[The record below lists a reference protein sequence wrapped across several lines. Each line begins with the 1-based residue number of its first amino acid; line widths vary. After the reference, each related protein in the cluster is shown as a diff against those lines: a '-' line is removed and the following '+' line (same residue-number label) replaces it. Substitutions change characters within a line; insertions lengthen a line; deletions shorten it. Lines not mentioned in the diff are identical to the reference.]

1 MKYPIVNSEK
11 TLVNGESINVSD
23 KIEIQ
28 LPTFIDA
35 VVGDT
40 IQIFYQALTSSV
52 RYDNFSFLVYDPS
65 NLSKSFDR
73 YFEYTPL
80 VDSERVLTFYILD
93 VDGVV
98 LDQKTTTIRA
108 KTAVA
113 SPLTPQYVWNIG
125 DSLTANNVWPDEWV
139 RRLTGTGGSPVGN
152 EFTNITM
159 HIEGNSG
166 KEWNWYV
173 NNEASPFVYS
183 GVVDFEQYRI
193 DNGLD
198 VPTVAQILLTWNGV
212 WIQRTDAEWDTW
224 SEDVYTFLDKF
235 KLAFPSVD
243 VKLMSPQ
250 MPSTNGGLGTNYGAQ
265 GLNSAANESLLKI
278 NCLRMAKIYDD
289 ISNELGYEY
298 VEHIQTALQV
308 DSVNN
313 MITTPKALNT
323 RNPTTE
329 DFGLNGVHPADIGS
343 WQFADAAY
351 RNFINNYC
359 QG

>member
-1 MKYPIVNSEK
+1 MVFDILDAEK
-11 TLVNGESINVSD
+11 LLIKGEEPFFSD

-28 LPTFIDA
+28 LPAIIDA

-65 NLSKSFDR
+65 NLSKSFER

-80 VDSERVLTFYILD
+80 VDSERELTFYVLD
-93 VDGVV
+93 VNGNV
-98 LDQKTTTIRA
+98 LDEKTTTIRA
-108 KTAVA
+108 KSVVR
-113 SPLTPQYVWNIG
+113 SPATPQYVWAIG
-125 DSLTANNVWPDEWV
+125 DSLTANNVWPNEFN
-139 RRLTGTGGSPVGN
+139 RRLTGTGGSPVAN
-152 EFTNITM
+152 ELTNITT

-183 GVVDFEQYRI
+183 GVVDFEQYRL

-198 VPTVAQILLTWNGV
+198 VPNVAQIMLTWNDV
-212 WIQRTDAEWDTW
+212 WITRTNSEWDTW
-224 SEDVYTFLDKF
+224 TKDVYTFLDAY

-243 VKLMSPQ
+243 VKLISPP

-265 GLNSAANESLLKI
+265 GLNSASNESLMKI
-278 NCLRMAKIYDD
+278 NCLRMALIYER
-289 ISNELGYEY
+289 ISKESGYEY
-298 VEHIQTALQV
+298 VEHIQSALQM

-313 MITTPKALNT
+313 MISIPKAVNT

-329 DFGLNGVHPADIGS
+329 PFGLNGVHPADVGS
-343 WQFADAAY
+343 WQLADAIY
-351 RNFINNYC
+351 RNFVNNYC
-359 QG
+359 Q